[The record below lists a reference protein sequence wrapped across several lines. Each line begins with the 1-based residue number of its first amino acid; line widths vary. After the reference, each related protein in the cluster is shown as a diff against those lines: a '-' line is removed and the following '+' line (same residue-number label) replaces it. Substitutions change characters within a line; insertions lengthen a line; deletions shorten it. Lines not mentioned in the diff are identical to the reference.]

1 MIFNI
6 KGEDLKKK
14 IDSALW
20 VEDIY
25 KHMLKQCEMFMEKE
39 RPYVIVGDGIKGS
52 AARAYGAKMAMLITA
67 GLITG
72 DRAYT
77 EKAKDMLL
85 YAAESVDVEYY
96 KRVISA
102 STETSSDNL
111 LLDSN
116 PNGAVLVRF
125 IFTEQ

>member
-25 KHMLKQCEMFMEKE
+25 KHMLKQCEAFMERE
-39 RPYVIVGDGIKGS
+39 RPYVIVGEGIKGS

-67 GLITG
+67 GMITEE
-72 DRAYT
+72 RAYI

-96 KRVISA
+96 KNANAKPGSIA
-102 STETSSDNL
+102 SKANMVKQFEEKNSKKK
-111 LLDSN
+111 
-116 PNGAVLVRF
+116 
-125 IFTEQ
+125 